1 MTKNIWKKILDGG
14 TLSATDL
21 TPEAKKRL
29 YALFEGYG
37 MPKSTCYNR
46 FFDKGFR
53 KWEIMG
59 VSYIRDAFL
68 VKEKS
73 NTDNI
78 PEGEESNRGYGAVL
92 ALSSEYDDSKFYEIV
107 TNLKIGKHLC
117 DRMAEL
123 GMSSQMTVRTRF
135 KSNDWKPWELKGV
148 KAIIDEFLCKNRA
161 LLYEYKYLS
170 IIQSKKLTT

>member
-21 TPEAKKRL
+21 TSEEKKQL

-46 FFDKGFR
+46 FFDKGFC

-59 VSYIRDAFL
+59 VSHIQDAFL
-68 VKEKS
+68 VSEKCE
-73 NTDNI
+73 TDTML
-78 PEGEESNRGYGAVL
+78 EGEDGSTGYGAVL
-92 ALSSEYDDSKFYEIV
+92 ALSTEQHDGKFYELV
-107 TNLKIGKHLC
+107 TSLKMGKRLC
-117 DRMAEL
+117 ERMAEL

-135 KSNDWKPWELKGV
+135 KADDWKPWELKGV
-148 KAIIDEFLCKNRA
+148 STILDEFVEQK
-161 LLYEYKYLS
+161 
-170 IIQSKKLTT
+170 

>member
-21 TPEAKKRL
+21 TSEEKKQL

-46 FFDKGFR
+46 FFDKGFC

-59 VSYIRDAFL
+59 VSHIQNVFL
-68 VKEKS
+68 VREKI
-73 NTDNI
+73 NTDDM
-78 PEGEESNRGYGAVL
+78 PEGEEGSRGYGAVL
-92 ALSSEYDDSKFYEIV
+92 ALSTEQHDGKFYELV
-107 TNLKIGKHLC
+107 TSLKMGKRLC
-117 DRMAEL
+117 ERMAEL

-135 KSNDWKPWELKGV
+135 KADDWKPWELKGV
-148 KAIIDEFLCKNRA
+148 STILDEFVEQK
-161 LLYEYKYLS
+161 
-170 IIQSKKLTT
+170 

>member
-1 MTKNIWKKILDGG
+1 MTKNIWKKIFDGG
-14 TLSATDL
+14 ILSATDI
-21 TPEAKKRL
+21 TPEEKKRL

-46 FFDKGFR
+46 FFDKGFC

-59 VSYIRDAFL
+59 VSHIRDVFL
-68 VKEKS
+68 VEEKC

-78 PEGEESNRGYGAVL
+78 SEAEDGSRGYGAVL
-92 ALSSEYDDSKFYEIV
+92 ALSPKYDESKFYELI
-107 TNLKIGKHLC
+107 TNLKMGKRLC

-135 KSNDWKPWELKGV
+135 KANDWKPWELKGA
-148 KAIIDEFLCKNRA
+148 KAILDEFK
-161 LLYEYKYLS
+161 
-170 IIQSKKLTT
+170 